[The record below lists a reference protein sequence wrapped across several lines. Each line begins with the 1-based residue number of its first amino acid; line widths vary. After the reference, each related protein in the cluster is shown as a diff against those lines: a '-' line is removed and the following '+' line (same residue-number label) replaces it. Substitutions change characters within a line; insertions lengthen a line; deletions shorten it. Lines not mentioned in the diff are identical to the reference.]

1 MRVLIVADD
10 AALADLIKLSLRC
23 GFYEKGKRLAR
34 TGGRITDGLEVE
46 HVLRPEDALR
56 FLAETSE
63 HVDVILADLQ
73 ADPRDGLGF
82 LETCRGQYRDKY
94 GEIIALA
101 ERRRVPDAQS
111 CLEAGVKEFIF
122 KPFTPQE
129 LTAHV
134 LANWKNGPR

>member
-1 MRVLIVADD
+1 VTGRRVGPERCAFGPGVDDHAGGGNATAGNDMRVLIVADD

-101 ERRRVPDAQS
+101 ERRRS
-111 CLEAGVKEFIF
+111 
-122 KPFTPQE
+122 
-129 LTAHV
+129 
-134 LANWKNGPR
+134 